1 MEKFDS
7 KKNENMIHKIADGLE
22 AIARAVKDPQGIAK
36 TEEAIKTTR
45 DLIKH
50 SKENESLDASLK
62 QLDSELA
69 TWESKLSVILKEPV
83 GKEGMVRHVEY
94 WIGKLKG

>member
-1 MEKFDS
+1 
-7 KKNENMIHKIADGLE
+7 MIHKITDALE
-22 AIARAVKDPQGIAK
+22 AIARAVKDPQNAAK

-50 SKENESLDASLK
+50 SKENENLDASLK

-69 TWESKLSVILKEPV
+69 TWQSKLPVILKEPV
-83 GKEGMVRHVEY
+83 GKEGMVKHIQY
-94 WIGKLKG
+94 WIVKLKG

>member
-1 MEKFDS
+1 
-7 KKNENMIHKIADGLE
+7 MIHKITDGLE
-22 AIARAVKDPQGIAK
+22 VIARAVKDPQGAAK
-36 TEEAIKTTR
+36 TEEAIKATR

-69 TWESKLSVILKEPV
+69 TWQSKLPVILKEPV
-83 GKEGMVRHVEY
+83 ARQGMAKHANFWAE
-94 WIGKLKG
+94 KLRGAYAR